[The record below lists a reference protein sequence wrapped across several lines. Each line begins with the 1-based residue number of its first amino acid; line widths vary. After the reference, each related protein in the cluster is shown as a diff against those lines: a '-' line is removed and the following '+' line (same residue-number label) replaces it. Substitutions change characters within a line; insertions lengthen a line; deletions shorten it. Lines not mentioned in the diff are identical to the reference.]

1 MIREMLM
8 PKLNEQNGFS
18 LIELM
23 VAMAISGIVLAGIYG
38 AYQDQLRTSVT
49 QQRIVDMNQNLRT
62 AVLIM
67 ERDLRMGGANPTGDA
82 PAGFITATANN
93 LVFAMDDGGTDNVVG
108 NSNAID
114 DGIDNDGDLIADEG
128 NDGGDNDG
136 DGLIDEEDEA
146 EWYDGDTSDEGE
158 MVRFDIDGSGNLR
171 RWFNSVGNTD
181 MTDSTQTTTVH
192 IARNI
197 DALNFVYLDGADPP
211 VPTGVLEDI
220 RYVQVTIVARAGD
233 TVPVM
238 ARKVTDNTVYTNP
251 QGTAV
256 FTAPGDQFRRRMVT
270 TTIKCRN
277 MGL

>member
-1 MIREMLM
+1 M
-8 PKLNEQNGFS
+8 PKLNEQKGFS

-23 VAMAISGIVLAGIYG
+23 IAMAISGIVLAGIYG
-38 AYQDQLRTSVT
+38 AYQDQLRTSIT

-67 ERDLRMGGANPTGDA
+67 ERDLRMAGANPSGDA

-93 LVFAMDDGGTDNVVG
+93 LVIAMDDGGTDNIKTN
-108 NSNAID
+108 NSNALD
-114 DGIDNDGDLIADEG
+114 DNLDNDGDGIEDEG
-128 NDGGDNDG
+128 SDGVDNDG

-171 RWFNSVGNTD
+171 RWFNSAGNTD
-181 MTDSTQTTTVH
+181 MTDPTKTTTVH

-197 DALNFVYLDGADPP
+197 DALNFVYLDGSDPP

-220 RYVQVTIVARAGD
+220 RYVQVSIVARAGE

-251 QGTAV
+251 QGATV

-270 TTIKCRN
+270 TSIKCRN